1 AGSSVH
7 LADGSVAGQTA
18 IADGT
23 GHATFTVSL
32 VEGANNF
39 SATATDAAGNPSSA
53 GSLSVTSSEERRVAT
68 DLSLGAADDSGDSG
82 DNKSNVSTVHI
93 NVAAQAGSSVHLAD
107 GSVAGQTAIA
117 DGTGHA
123 TFTVSLVEG
132 ANNFSATATDAAG
145 NPSSA
150 GSLSV
155 T

>member
-1 AGSSVH
+1 
-7 LADGSVAGQTA
+7 QTA

-53 GSLSVTSSEERRVAT
+53 GSLSVTLDDDRTSTRLNSSDAENDCGVI
-68 DLSLGAADDSGDSG
+68 G
-82 DNKSNVSTVHI
+82 DNKTNLSTVHI
-93 NVAAQAGSSVHLAD
+93 NVAAHPGSRSFPTRRSSDL
-107 GSVAGQTAIA
+107 QTAIA

-155 T
+155 TLD